1 MKHIAII
8 GGGAA
13 GLCAAISAAFQARA
27 CKVPVQI
34 DVFEAH
40 AKLGHSIL
48 ATGNGR
54 CNISHEAFLS
64 ADEKRALHAC
74 SDAAPWDCATWDCAT
89 WTASRS
95 AYGACERGIQS
106 ACNVQDAQDAQA
118 TPPAH
123 EAHHAHD
130 LQDAPDVLHVP
141 AHDPQAAQATA
152 LSLSPDQ
159 HSDSSNPLDN
169 PLQHFHN
176 SDFVKTVLEY
186 VQQGAMHGDIA
197 CIPQAHAQSYDAALA
212 FFSHLGVAF
221 RCDDQGW
228 LFPYSNTAKT
238 VRELLIHTAQRLGVI
253 LHASTEVCA
262 LVPSAP
268 ESAPASASGEQPAP
282 APSASASPA
291 PSGVAAFT
299 LTTSEGAHFPADAV
313 IAAWGGKH
321 ARTSFSMLARSVKT
335 VPCSPVL
342 GPLIC
347 TYPNLK
353 KLDTIRLRAQVSIER
368 TQGNASRIIAS
379 EQGEVLFRSYGV
391 SGIAVFNVSRF
402 VHAGD
407 VVCINALN
415 MPIAAA
421 TDFLKHKLDQAKLLN
436 AQAAWRDVLYGILP
450 APFVDV
456 LCEQAIS
463 KNDAPDCVAR
473 ALCQMRLPIEGIKAD
488 QCLVSRGG
496 IALEQLDPAS
506 LRVTNV
512 PALYAVGEALDVDA
526 SCGGFNLH
534 WAWSSGILAGACAVR
549 AWCGAS

>member
-27 CKVPVQI
+27 CNVPVQI

-64 ADEKRALHAC
+64 ASEKQAVHAC
-74 SDAAPWDCATWDCAT
+74 SGAAPWDCATQ
-89 WTASRS
+89 TASQGV
-95 AYGACERGIQS
+95 YGTCEQGIQS
-106 ACNVQDAQDAQA
+106 ARNVHNTQAVQA
-118 TPPAH
+118 TG
-123 EAHHAHD
+123 
-130 LQDAPDVLHVP
+130 APF
-141 AHDPQAAQATA
+141 
-152 LSLSPDQ
+152 SPDQ
-159 HSDSSNPLDN
+159 PSKSGNSLDHPLGNSFDN

-176 SDFVKTVLEY
+176 SNFVKTTLEHL
-186 VQQGAMHGDIA
+186 QQAALRGDIA

-221 RCDDQGW
+221 RCDEQGW

-253 LHASTEVCA
+253 LHASTEVRA

-268 ESAPASASGEQPAP
+268 AP
-282 APSASASPA
+282 APSTPASPA
-291 PSGVAAFT
+291 PSGSAAFT

-321 ARTSFSMLARSVKT
+321 ARASFSMLARSVKT

-347 TYPNLK
+347 IYPNLK

-368 TQGNASRIIAS
+368 TQGKATRIIAS

-402 VHAGD
+402 ARAGD

-421 TDFLKHKLDQAKLLN
+421 TDFLKHKLEQGKLLN
-436 AQAAWRDVLYGILP
+436 AQAAWRDVLYGMLP

-463 KNDAPDCVAR
+463 KNDAPGCVAR

-496 IALEQLDPAS
+496 IALQQLDPAS

>member
-1 MKHIAII
+1 M
-8 GGGAA
+8 
-13 GLCAAISAAFQARA
+13 
-27 CKVPVQI
+27 P
-34 DVFEAH
+34 
-40 AKLGHSIL
+40 
-48 ATGNGR
+48 
-54 CNISHEAFLS
+54 
-64 ADEKRALHAC
+64 
-74 SDAAPWDCATWDCAT
+74 
-89 WTASRS
+89 
-95 AYGACERGIQS
+95 
-106 ACNVQDAQDAQA
+106 
-118 TPPAH
+118 
-123 EAHHAHD
+123 
-130 LQDAPDVLHVP
+130 
-141 AHDPQAAQATA
+141 
-152 LSLSPDQ
+152 
-159 HSDSSNPLDN
+159 
-169 PLQHFHN
+169 
-176 SDFVKTVLEY
+176 
-186 VQQGAMHGDIA
+186 
-197 CIPQAHAQSYDAALA
+197 
-212 FFSHLGVAF
+212 
-221 RCDDQGW
+221 
-228 LFPYSNTAKT
+228 
-238 VRELLIHTAQRLGVI
+238 
-253 LHASTEVCA
+253 
-262 LVPSAP
+262 
-268 ESAPASASGEQPAP
+268 SAPASA
-282 APSASASPA
+282 PSAPASPA
-291 PSGVAAFT
+291 PSGSAAFT
-299 LTTSEGAHFPADAV
+299 LATSEGAHFPADAV

-321 ARTSFSMLARSVKT
+321 ARASFSMLARSVKT

-347 TYPNLK
+347 TYSNLK

-368 TQGNASRIIAS
+368 TQGKATRIIAS

-402 VHAGD
+402 ARAGD

-436 AQAAWRDVLYGILP
+436 AQAAWRDVLYGMLP

-463 KNDAPDCVAR
+463 KNDAPACVAR

-496 IALEQLDPAS
+496 IALQQLDPAS